1 MNKLELAT
9 YVAEQ
14 AGISQAAAQKALDAA
29 FEGITVSLQKGNDVR
44 LVGFGTFSKSHRK
57 ARDGRNPATGATI
70 KIAASNQAKFTAGK
84 GLKDAVNDTNT
95 TATKTNGTK

>member
-1 MNKLELAT
+1 MNKLELAA

-14 AGISQAAAQKALDAA
+14 AGLSQAAAQKAIDAA
-29 FEGITVSLQKGNDVR
+29 FEGITVSLQKGDDVR

-57 ARDGRNPATGATI
+57 AREGRNPATGETI

-84 GLKDAVNDTNT
+84 ALKEAVNDS
-95 TATKTNGTK
+95 KK